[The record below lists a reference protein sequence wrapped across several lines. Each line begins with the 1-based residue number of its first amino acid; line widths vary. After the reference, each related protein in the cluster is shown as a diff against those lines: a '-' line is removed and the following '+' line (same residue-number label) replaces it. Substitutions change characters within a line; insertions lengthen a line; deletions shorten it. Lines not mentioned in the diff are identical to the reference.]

1 MRWRTLVHHSAEN
14 QRKNKMKDDILI
26 STENLTGGYGKDAVL
41 HNISF
46 KIKTGDFLGVIGPN
60 GSGKST
66 LLKLMSRVLTPQS
79 GRVTLNS
86 RNILHMGLK
95 ELSRQI
101 AFVPQ
106 ETLINFSF
114 TIEEIVLMGRIPHL
128 RRFQNETRNDHA
140 IVQRSLQETDTEH
153 LKDKYI
159 NELSAGER
167 QRAIIARALAQE
179 PAILFLDEPTS
190 HLDIGHQIQMLN
202 LIKKLNKD
210 RSLTVLMV
218 LHDLN
223 LASEYC
229 DRLILLEK
237 GRIFK
242 VGTPHEILT
251 YQNIEKVYKTIVVV
265 KENPVSK
272 KPYVLLVSGEQ
283 QTK

>member
-1 MRWRTLVHHSAEN
+1 
-14 QRKNKMKDDILI
+14 MKDDNLI
-26 STENLTGGYGKDAVL
+26 STENLTGGYGKSAV
-41 HNISF
+41 IRDVSF
-46 KIKTGDFLGVIGPN
+46 DIKKGDFLGIIGPN

-79 GRVTLNS
+79 GRVTLDKTDI
-86 RNILHMGLK
+86 RHMGLK
-95 ELSRQI
+95 GLSQKI

-114 TIEEIVLMGRIPHL
+114 SVEEIVLMGRIPHL
-128 RRFQNETRNDHA
+128 KRLQHETKNDHA
-140 IVQRSLQETDTEH
+140 IVQRSLQETDTVN

-202 LIKKLNKD
+202 LLKKLNRE
-210 RSLTVLMV
+210 RSLTVLIV

-242 VGTPHEILT
+242 VGAPHEVLT

-265 KENPVSK
+265 NENPISK
-272 KPYVLLVSGEQ
+272 KPYVLLVSGERK
-283 QTK
+283 TE